1 MFLIWSEGFK
11 INFQNRKWNFPNRK
25 WNYFSTFQASHQKNF
40 FYKMFLIRSKGFKN
54 KFQNRKW
61 NYPNRKWNYSS
72 TFQASDQK
80 TSFTR
85 CFSFDPR
92 GSKLIFKIGNR
103 IIQTGNGIIS
113 PPSSPLIKKLILQN
127 VLNLGKNWDSM
138 TPPSD
143 LIWEKIETRLESKV
157 FSLVKLCLCS
167 KCLVLRFFVPRLGW
181 AYVLN
186 LKLLLCL
193 EALEKLWVFSP

>member
-1 MFLIWSEGFK
+1 MELSKQEMELFLHLPGLRSKNFFYEMFLIRSKGFK
-11 INFQNRKWNFPNRK
+11 INFQNRKQNYPNRK
-25 WNYFSTFQASHQKNF
+25 WNYFSTFQS
-40 FYKMFLIRSKGFKN
+40 
-54 KFQNRKW
+54 
-61 NYPNRKWNYSS
+61 
-72 TFQASDQK
+72 SDQK
-80 TSFTR
+80 TYFTK
-85 CFSFDPR
+85 CFEFGKKMRFD
-92 GSKLIFKIGNR
+92 
-103 IIQTGNGIIS
+103 
-113 PPSSPLIKKLILQN
+113 
-127 VLNLGKNWDSM
+127 D
-138 TPPSD
+138 PPSD